1 MQGNYTSVEQC
12 STDWDPQW
20 PWIIPVKKEERLEA
34 ERERIKDVYMQ
45 KRP

>member
-12 STDWDPQW
+12 SPDWDPQW
-20 PWIIPVKKEERLEA
+20 PWIIPVKKEGRLKA